1 MRWWNGFNN
10 GSQRWN
16 LRNLNFANIMYE
28 VLRDGGL
35 VGSAKGQATIDSIF
49 PFTPWWLERFAAN
62 VQAGQ
67 PQFTHLEP

>member
-1 MRWWNGFNN
+1 
-10 GSQRWN
+10 
-16 LRNLNFANIMYE
+16 
-28 VLRDGGL
+28 